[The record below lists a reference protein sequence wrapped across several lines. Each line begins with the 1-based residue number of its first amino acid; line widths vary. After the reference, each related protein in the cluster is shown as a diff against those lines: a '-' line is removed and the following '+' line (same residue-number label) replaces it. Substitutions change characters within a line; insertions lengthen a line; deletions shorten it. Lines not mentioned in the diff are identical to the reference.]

1 MFGIDDIILG
11 ATIAGTATSI
21 FGATK
26 KAQDQK
32 KLMAEQLKEEELR
45 RTQMEFNSLNE
56 RRQAIRSAQSAA
68 SIGLANQTNAGAS
81 YGSAAGGARGQQQG
95 QLGTA
100 LTTNWEN
107 LGIGEG
113 IFNSNE
119 AQARLKQRI
128 GTDEGIFGLGQTIAG
143 LGKPLGQMFGA
154 GPNAATRGAADTS
167 AGADFFG
174 GNTAMGV
181 S

>member
-11 ATIAGTATSI
+11 ATIAGTATQV

-26 KAQDQK
+26 KAQDQR
-32 KLMAEQLKEEELR
+32 KLMSEQLKEEELR
-45 RTQMEFNSLNE
+45 RQQMELNSLNE
-56 RRQAIRSAQSAA
+56 RRQLIRNAQVAQA
-68 SIGLANQTNAGAS
+68 VGLSNEVNAGAN
-81 YGSAAGGARGQQQG
+81 YGSAAGGAKGQQQG

-100 LTTNWEN
+100 LTTNWAN

-119 AQARLKQRI
+119 TQARLKQRI
-128 GTDEGIFGLGQTIAG
+128 GTDEGIFGLGSTIAG
-143 LGKPLGQMFGA
+143 LGKPLGNMFG
-154 GPNAATRGAADTS
+154 GPKSVTREPADTS
-167 AGADFFG
+167 GGSDFFG
-174 GNTAMGV
+174 GNTEIGN